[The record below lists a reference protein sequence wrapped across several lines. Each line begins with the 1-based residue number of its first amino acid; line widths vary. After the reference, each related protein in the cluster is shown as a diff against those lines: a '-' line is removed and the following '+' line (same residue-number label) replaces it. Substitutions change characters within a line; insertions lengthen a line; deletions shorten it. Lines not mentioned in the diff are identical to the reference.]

1 MVKTDAL
8 EGIVDNLF
16 RFHYDIFADVLYI
29 RLLSAEGIAT
39 YAELT
44 DGGDMLLRDEKTNK
58 PVGLT
63 VLSWWKRHGRGALP
77 DSIAEI
83 QKLIEPLAKKVA
95 A

>member
-1 MVKTDAL
+1 MVKTDAI

-16 RFHYDIFADVLYI
+16 RFHYDIFADVQYI

-39 YAELT
+39 YGELT
-44 DGGDMLLRDEKTNK
+44 DAGDMLLRDELADK
-58 PVGLT
+58 PVGVT
-63 VLSWWKRHGRGALP
+63 VIGWWKRYSQGVLP

-83 QKLIEPLAKKVA
+83 QKHIEPLAKKVA